1 MTGALRTLGFFV
13 ARHARAMLAV
23 WLLLLVLAGVGAL
36 TLAKGATA
44 QYTIP
49 GAAFETVREDLQAKI
64 PENGVASGYI
74 VIESDAGFSPAQ
86 REAVAEAVSSAT
98 ELPDIA
104 GVLDPFVL
112 ADTRVAAEDDLET
125 ARLQLEDSRAQLEQ
139 GRVAVDAARSALPE
153 GLSEEDIASL
163 APELAAQEK
172 ELNQAELTIKQGED
186 SVAAGER
193 ELTAAGS
200 TGTVSADGTVALASI
215 AFNKD
220 TNSLTPQERENIFAT
235 FDALEDEGMRVN
247 YSYELAQD
255 VSGVVGASEV
265 LGLTVAFLVLLITL
279 GTVLAAGLPL
289 ILALIGAGVGAGL
302 VYSST
307 SVVGMTA
314 TDPVLALMLGLGVGI
329 DYALLILYRFREELV
344 AGHTVPQAVAEA
356 NSTAGH
362 SVLFA
367 GLTNIIALAALSLTG
382 LPFLAIM
389 GLAGAFAV
397 ALVIASSLTLVPAVL
412 SLLGY
417 RVLTKKQRETTN
429 HSLTADKEN
438 QHLPQNRKEAV
449 AQLESARG
457 GWGGFVTRH
466 PVSMILLSL
475 AILIIAII
483 PTTSLR
489 LGLPDGSY
497 QSSDSTAFASY
508 QAIGE
513 HFGEG
518 ANGPIFAKVTLAVP
532 TDHDRLQDVTLDVA
546 ERLKTKNIESV
557 SIAATSEDQSTA
569 LLAFFPTEGPSA
581 DSTADTVHSM
591 LENTEAT
598 QKATAT
604 TIGLTG
610 QTVANIQISERI
622 SSSVPLYLGVVIS
635 LCLVLMAF
643 VFRSLLVPLMAT
655 IGFLLSTLASF
666 GAVVAVY
673 QWGWLGVFFGVTNP
687 GPILAFLPILLIG
700 ILFGLS
706 VDYQIF
712 IVSGMRDAHGA
723 GHIAQDAVLLGYRQ
737 GDRVVTAC
745 GVIMIAVFAGFIF
758 SHLTVVRPI
767 GFALALGVAM
777 DAFLIR
783 TTFIPA
789 TMYLLGE
796 RAWYWPIGAKKDGDH
811 QDLPKHVAH

>member
-737 GDRVVTAC
+737 GGRVVTAC